1 MRKIRWNAEKR
12 DIVFRS
18 LIGLA
23 MLFGTVLLQTS
34 FLPQVDIFDAVPDL
48 LLIFTVAIGVFDG
61 FRVAAPVGVAAG
73 VLCYYLGGGEP
84 LCILFYA
91 VVGMLAAMQYPT
103 RNYPSYCIYMTAA
116 GVLKIFWTLFMT
128 LLHSPAWRP
137 LRVLWYSALPEFL
150 GTVLISLVL
159 YVPLCAAARLLK
171 RKSEVW
177 GS

>member
-1 MRKIRWNAEKR
+1 MRKIRWDAEKR

-23 MLFGTVLLQTS
+23 MLFGTALLQTS
-34 FLPQVDIFDAVPDL
+34 FLPQVDIFGAVPDL

-61 FRVAAPVGVAAG
+61 LRVAAPVGVAAG

-84 LCILFYA
+84 LGILFYTA
-91 VVGMLAAMQYPT
+91 VGMLASMRQLGK
-103 RNYPSYCIYMTAA
+103 NYPSYCIYMAAA
-116 GVLKIFWTLFMT
+116 GVLKVIWTLFTT
-128 LLHSPAWRP
+128 LLHSPVWRP

-177 GS
+177 GE